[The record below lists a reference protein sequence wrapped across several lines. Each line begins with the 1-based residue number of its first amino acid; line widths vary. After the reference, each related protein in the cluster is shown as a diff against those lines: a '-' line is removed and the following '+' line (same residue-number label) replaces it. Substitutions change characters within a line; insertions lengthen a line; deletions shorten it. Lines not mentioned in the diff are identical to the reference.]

1 MQSGGADASVYN
13 KRVSGHSVR
22 RWHSGVREVGAVGHI
37 GGSNALGGDENALG
51 GDENA
56 YAALHWGEL
65 TSWGLTA
72 GKEGGWSLYFP
83 RTPYLVNG
91 EWTKDLTG
99 VCLVFDGV
107 VLWYPGVG
115 LG

>member
-1 MQSGGADASVYN
+1 MSDVGTVGLGRSELLAISV
-13 KRVSGHSVR
+13 
-22 RWHSGVREVGAVGHI
+22 EVMP
-37 GGSNALGGDENALG
+37 LGGTRMPLG
-51 GDENA
+51 GRECPWGDENA